1 MKLTNSY
8 GKFNNNEKKN
18 KGNKLL
24 ILSEIKRAEILKAVI
39 KDNSYS
45 FLLDSVFLISSGKL
59 VLQDRRNNIFNIEIL
74 AIQCKSLL
82 SIFHELGERKVNK

>member
-1 MKLTNSY
+1 MKEQKLFYNRKSMKLTNSY

-45 FLLDSVFLISSGKL
+45 FLLDSVFLIFFWQIAFAG
-59 VLQDRRNNIFNIEIL
+59 QT
-74 AIQCKSLL
+74 
-82 SIFHELGERKVNK
+82 